1 MNCKIK
7 DRIFVKIKQNNRD
20 TNYLSRRI
28 EMNVLRITLVVAA
41 LLCIAV
47 LSGCHEEYA
56 KNNDLNEAEK
66 VYFQPTGTG
75 FWYANP

>member
-1 MNCKIK
+1 
-7 DRIFVKIKQNNRD
+7 
-20 TNYLSRRI
+20 
-28 EMNVLRITLVVAA
+28 MNVLRISLVVAA
-41 LLCIAV
+41 LLFIVV

-56 KNNDLNEAEK
+56 KENNMAEAEK